1 MAVCYRKFLLSTARR
16 LGASAAPATLRL
28 FRAPWLRGGTCGV
41 VCIRVIH
48 GAVLAAP
55 FTMSTSRRPPIGTQ
69 ARDRR
74 GEGGLPT
81 GASPLLP
88 LHGTPEMVPKQGE
101 HEFACATW
109 SH

>member
-1 MAVCYRKFLLSTARR
+1 MAICYGKFLLSTARC
-16 LGASAAPATLRL
+16 LGASAAPATPRL
-28 FRAPWLRGGTCGV
+28 FRAPWLRSGT
-41 VCIRVIH
+41 R
-48 GAVLAAP
+48 GAVCVRVMHDAVLTAP
-55 FTMSTSRRPPIGTQ
+55 FMMSTSRRPPIGTQ

-81 GASPLLP
+81 GASPILP